1 MIAVVGVAPGEIL
14 VVYMMPDRL
23 IITTVAGTG
32 QKRALVVAAI
42 LVTVGMVDHA
52 AEVEVVTRSTHRS
65 GMVAITQLSKLV
77 FF

>member
-1 MIAVVGVAPGEIL
+1 MIAVVGVAPEEIL

-23 IITTVAGTG
+23 IITTVAGAG

-42 LVTVGMVDHA
+42 LVGMVDHA
-52 AEVEVVTRSTHRS
+52 AEVEVVTRNTHRS
-65 GMVAITQLSKLV
+65 GMAAITQLSKLV